1 MWIDE
6 RPLNHTLPRSAR
18 GYTMVELVVV
28 LVLVGILAAMAV
40 PKFNAAL
47 SARDE
52 GWRDALV
59 SGLRYAQKSAVSH
72 RRLVCM
78 DLGASTI
85 TLNIASANP
94 ATSCNTA
101 LQGPENS
108 TNVFATASTSPG
120 TAVSPAGTLY
130 FQPDG
135 RVTSDGA
142 GNTAANRTITANG
155 IASISI
161 VGETGH
167 VE

>member
-1 MWIDE
+1 
-6 RPLNHTLPRSAR
+6 
-18 GYTMVELVVV
+18 MVELVVV
-28 LVLVGILAAMAV
+28 LVLVGVLAAMAI
-40 PKFNAAL
+40 PKFGAAL
-47 SARDE
+47 AARDE
-52 GWRDALV
+52 GWRDALIG
-59 SGLRYAQKSAVSH
+59 GLRYAQKSAVSH
-72 RRLVCM
+72 RRLVCV
-78 DLGASTI
+78 DIGPSSI

-101 LQGPENS
+101 LQGPGGS
-108 TNVFATASTSPG
+108 NVYATASTSPG

-142 GNTAANRTITANG
+142 GNTAANRAITAAGVVTVN
-155 IASISI
+155 I